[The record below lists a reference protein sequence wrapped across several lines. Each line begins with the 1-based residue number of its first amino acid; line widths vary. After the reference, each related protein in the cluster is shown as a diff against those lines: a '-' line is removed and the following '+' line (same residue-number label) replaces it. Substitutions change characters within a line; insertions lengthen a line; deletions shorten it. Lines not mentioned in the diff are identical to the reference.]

1 MSGMQRIAG
10 FLLLVFVLGA
20 GNVAAQTVKLAPV
33 DEAAGDATWTRFRAR
48 LIEALLKRDEKF
60 MLGILDRNVR
70 NISGPD
76 GVAEFRK
83 LWEMH
88 SADSPLWSEL
98 PKVLFLGSSFVKQDR
113 KDKASEVCAP
123 YVYFKWPADAPDAA
137 NAAVITREALL
148 KAGPAAS
155 TATLQTLSYDLL
167 HVANWEVADD
177 NKDSKQIWVAVRGKT
192 GTGYLPQEQVRSPL
206 EYRACFVKR
215 DGNWRMCG
223 LEVGE

>member
-1 MSGMQRIAG
+1 MSSTLRTVGL
-10 FLLLVFVLGA
+10 LLLVFALGA
-20 GNVAAQTVKLAPV
+20 GNTVAQTIRLSPV
-33 DEAAGDATWTRFRAR
+33 DEAAADATWTRFRAR

-60 MLGILDRNVR
+60 VLGILDRNVR

-98 PKVLFLGSSFVKQDR
+98 PKVLFLGSSLVKQEKTR
-113 KDKASEVCAP
+113 EVCAP

-155 TATLQTLSYDLL
+155 TATVQTLSYDLI

-177 NKDSKQIWVAVRGKT
+177 NKDSKQIWVAVRSKT

-215 DGNWRMCG
+215 DGNWRMSG